1 MEEYFKIGKLVAS
14 FATHGEMIM
23 THSLEKNSSLKG
35 LEVVF
40 IEERKNSFLPWFIES
55 LKVKSEKELIIKLE
69 TIDTK
74 EATMALLQKEI
85 WLTESDFKSFA
96 DKSSPISL
104 LGYDIIEDNKSLGKI
119 LEVLEQPHQILCRL
133 EIDEKEVL
141 IPLNESTLLKIDH
154 KKKNIQ
160 VSLPEGLL
168 DIYLG

>member
-14 FATHGEMIM
+14 FATNGEMIM

-85 WLTESDFKSFA
+85 WLTETDFKSFA

-104 LGYDIIEDNKSLGKI
+104 LGYDIVEDKKSLGKV
-119 LEVLEQPHQILCRL
+119 LEVLEQPHQILCRI

-154 KKKNIQ
+154 TKKNIQ
-160 VSLPEGLL
+160 VSLPDGLL